1 MYRIQ
6 KGGSM
11 LDNLPV
17 VIPSHNTQE
26 VVEPV
31 EERQEDGFNSNIEQ
45 IQAYLTR
52 HYEFKFNSITQR
64 LLVRIRGTDKPFHYL
79 EDYEFN
85 TILKR
90 VKIQNVRCS
99 KDILLMILKSDYV
112 PKFDPFVDYLDNL
125 PKWDGTDYIAQ
136 LATTVRTTQPLHFA
150 KCLKKWMV
158 AMVASLIDAKAMN
171 QTAIILSGAQ
181 GIGKTTW
188 FHTILPVE
196 FQEYIHEGYVQ
207 TKDKET
213 NVKISE
219 CVLILMGELENLSD
233 KSLDGVK
240 QLMTQKGTNM
250 RRAYTTISQYY
261 RKRASFAGTV
271 NRKHFLR
278 DLTGN
283 RRFLCFEAVSINLHH
298 NIPIDQLFA
307 QLLHLFRTGSQFWFD
322 ESEIAELDRMNAE
335 FRDVSVEEEA
345 FINHFDKCGID
356 EEGASFL
363 TTTQIQ
369 QHLVQKTGHKA
380 LSIQALG
387 HVLRDMKIERIK
399 KDGVYGYIVKAK
411 N

>member
-1 MYRIQ
+1 
-6 KGGSM
+6 M
-11 LDNLPV
+11 LKNLPA
-17 VIPSHNTQE
+17 VISSHHTQK
-26 VVEPV
+26 VKKPV
-31 EERQEDGFNSNIEQ
+31 DKKQEEGFNSIIEQ

-52 HYEFKFNSITQR
+52 HYEFKFNLITQR
-64 LLVRIRGTDKPFHYL
+64 LLVKVRGTDEQFHYL

-90 VKIQNVRCS
+90 VKIQNFKCS
-99 KDILLMILKSDYV
+99 KDTLLMILKSDYV
-112 PKFDPFVDYLDNL
+112 PQFDPFRDYLHNL
-125 PKWDGTDYIAQ
+125 PEWDGIDYVAQ

-158 AMVASLIDAKAMN
+158 AMVASLIDVNAMN

-196 FQEYIHEGYVQ
+196 FQEYIHEGYVL

-219 CVLILMGELENLSD
+219 CILILMDELENLSD

-240 QLMTQKGTNM
+240 QLMTQKGTSM

-283 RRFLCFEAVSINLHH
+283 RRFLCFEAIDINLQH
-298 NIPIDQLFA
+298 NIPINQLFA
-307 QLLHLFRTGSQFWFD
+307 QLLHLYKIGFQFWFD

-335 FRDVSVEEEA
+335 FREVSVEEEA
-345 FINHFDKCGID
+345 FVNHFDKCGVD
-356 EEGASFL
+356 EDEALFL

-369 QHLVQKTGHKA
+369 QQLVQKTGHKA
-380 LSIQALG
+380 LSTQTLG

-399 KDGVYGYIVKAK
+399 RGDVYGYLVKAK
-411 N
+411 S

>member
-1 MYRIQ
+1 
-6 KGGSM
+6 M
-11 LDNLPV
+11 LNNLPA
-17 VIPSHNTQE
+17 VISPHNVQ
-26 VVEPV
+26 EPV
-31 EERQEDGFNSNIEQ
+31 RSTNIVQEEGYNSNIEQ

-52 HYEFKFNSITQR
+52 DYEFRFNSITQR
-64 LLVRIRGTDKPFHYL
+64 ILVRIRGTDEQFHYL

-90 VKIQNVRCS
+90 IKTKNIKCS
-99 KDILLMILKSDYV
+99 KDILVMILKSDYV
-112 PKFDPFVDYLDNL
+112 PLFDPLKDYLNNL
-125 PKWDGTDYIAQ
+125 PEWDGTDYVGQ

-158 AMVASLIDAKAMN
+158 AMVASLIDVNAMN

-196 FQEYIHEGYVQ
+196 FQEYIHEGYVL

-219 CVLILMGELENLSD
+219 CVLILMDELENLSD

-240 QLMTQKGTNM
+240 QLMTQKGTSM

-261 RKRASFAGTV
+261 RRRASFAGTV

-283 RRFLCFEAVSINLHH
+283 RRFLCFEVTNINLQH
-298 NIPIDQLFA
+298 NIPINQLFA
-307 QLLHLFRTGSQFWFD
+307 QLLHLFRSGFQFWFD
-322 ESEIAELDRMNAE
+322 EGEIEELNRMNAE

-345 FINHFDKCGID
+345 FINYFDKCNID
-356 EEGASFL
+356 EEEALFL

-369 QHLVQKTGHKA
+369 QQLVQKTGHKT
-380 LSIQALG
+380 LSIQSLG

-399 KDGVYGYIVKAK
+399 RDGVYGYLVKAK
-411 N
+411 S

>member
-1 MYRIQ
+1 
-6 KGGSM
+6 M
-11 LDNLPV
+11 LNNLPA
-17 VIPSHNTQE
+17 VIPPQY
-26 VVEPV
+26 VQEPV
-31 EERQEDGFNSNIEQ
+31 RSTDRVQEEGYNSNIEQ

-52 HYEFKFNSITQR
+52 NYEFRFNSITQR
-64 LLVRIRGTDKPFHYL
+64 LLVRIRGTDEQFHYL

-90 VKIQNVRCS
+90 IKTKNIKCS
-99 KDILLMILKSDYV
+99 KDILVMILKSDYV
-112 PKFDPFVDYLDNL
+112 PQFEPFRDYLNNL
-125 PKWDGTDYIAQ
+125 PEWDGTDYVGQ
-136 LATTVRTTQPLHFA
+136 LAATVRTTQPLHFA

-158 AMVASLIDAKAMN
+158 AMVASLIDENAMN

-196 FQEYIHEGYVQ
+196 FQEYIHEGYVL

-219 CVLILMGELENLSD
+219 CVLILMDELENLSD

-240 QLMTQKGTNM
+240 QLMTQKGTSM

-283 RRFLCFEAVSINLHH
+283 RRFLCFEVTSINLQH
-298 NIPIDQLFA
+298 NIPINQLFA
-307 QLLHLFRTGSQFWFD
+307 QLLHLFRTGFQFWFD
-322 ESEIAELDRMNAE
+322 ESEIDELNRMNAE

-345 FINHFDKCGID
+345 FINHFDKCSID
-356 EEGASFL
+356 EEEALFL
-363 TTTQIQ
+363 TTTQLQ
-369 QHLVQKTGHKA
+369 QQLVQKTGHRT
-380 LSIQALG
+380 LSIQTLG

-399 KDGVYGYIVKAK
+399 RDGVYGYLVKAK
-411 N
+411 S

>member
-1 MYRIQ
+1 
-6 KGGSM
+6 M
-11 LDNLPV
+11 LNNLPV
-17 VIPSHNTQE
+17 VIPSLYAQE
-26 VVEPV
+26 TVRPV
-31 EERQEDGFNSNIEQ
+31 NKKQEEEFNSSIEQ
-45 IQAYLTR
+45 IQAYLTK
-52 HYEFKFNSITQR
+52 HYEFRFNLITQR
-64 LLVRIRGTDKPFHYL
+64 LLVKIKGVEEQFHYL

-85 TILKR
+85 SILKR
-90 VKIQNVRCS
+90 IKTQNVRCS
-99 KDILLMILKSDYV
+99 KDTLLMILKSDYV
-112 PKFDPFVDYLDNL
+112 PQFDPFRDYLDNL
-125 PKWDGTDYIAQ
+125 PEWDGIDYVDLLAQ
-136 LATTVRTTQPLHFA
+136 TVRTTQPLHFA

-158 AMVASLIDAKAMN
+158 AMVASLIDMNVMN

-188 FHTILPVE
+188 FHTILPIE
-196 FQEYIHEGYVQ
+196 FQEYIHEGYIL

-219 CVLILMGELENLSD
+219 CVLILMDELENLSD
-233 KSLDGVK
+233 KSMDGIK
-240 QLMTQKGTNM
+240 QLMTQKGTSM

-271 NRKHFLR
+271 NRKHFLK

-283 RRFLCFEAVSINLHH
+283 RRFLCFEAKSINLKH
-298 NIPIDQLFA
+298 NIPINQLFA
-307 QLLHLFRTGSQFWFD
+307 QLLYLYRADFQFWFD
-322 ESEIAELDRMNAE
+322 EDEIEELNRMNAE

-345 FINHFDKCGID
+345 FINHFDKCSIE
-356 EEGASFL
+356 EEGESLFL

-369 QHLVQKTGHKA
+369 QLLVQKTGHKT

-399 KDGVYGYIVKAK
+399 RDGVYGYLVKSK

>member
-1 MYRIQ
+1 
-6 KGGSM
+6 M
-11 LDNLPV
+11 LKNLPV
-17 VIPSHNTQE
+17 VIPSHQKVEKLVDKKQE
-26 VVEPV
+26 E
-31 EERQEDGFNSNIEQ
+31 GFNSNVEQ

-52 HYEFKFNSITQR
+52 HYEFRFNLINQR
-64 LLVRIRGTDKPFHYL
+64 LLVRIRGADEQFHYL

-90 VKIQNVRCS
+90 VKIQNIKCS
-99 KDILLMILKSDYV
+99 KDTLLMILKSDYV
-112 PKFDPFVDYLDNL
+112 PQFDPFRDYLNNL
-125 PKWDGTDYIAQ
+125 PEWDGTDYVGQ

-158 AMVASLIDAKAMN
+158 AMVASLIDVNAMN

-196 FQEYIHEGYVQ
+196 FQEYIHEGYVL

-219 CVLILMGELENLSD
+219 CVLILMDELENLSD

-240 QLMTQKGTNM
+240 QLMTQKGTSM

-283 RRFLCFEAVSINLHH
+283 RRFLCFEAISINLQH
-298 NIPIDQLFA
+298 NIPINQLFA
-307 QLLHLFRTGSQFWFD
+307 QLLHLFRTGFQFWFD
-322 ESEIAELDRMNAE
+322 ESEIEELNRMNAE

-345 FINHFDKCGID
+345 FINHFDKCNVN
-356 EEGASFL
+356 EEEVLFL

-369 QHLVQKTGHKA
+369 QQLVQKTGHKT
-380 LSIQALG
+380 LSIQVLG

-399 KDGVYGYIVKAK
+399 KDGVYGYLVKAK